1 VRSTSAFAEAHAI
14 ASARLIVKRK
24 GDDVDPHEI
33 GSKWV
38 FDDMW
43 GFTADV
49 SQPVLLEFFK
59 ALIVCANAD
68 GEITDAEHAWCI
80 GYCAATG
87 ATPETLAEL
96 QEYDGAEDIL
106 EVIERGRHLGTAH
119 RPVILRLDPGLQRG
133 WRTERSRAR
142 DDPQDRGSGRRQR
155 RGVRRVRAHLRRGSG
170 PAREAHQGRLS
181 DRDAVLIERGAAC
194 GW

>member
-1 VRSTSAFAEAHAI
+1 
-14 ASARLIVKRK
+14 
-24 GDDVDPHEI
+24 VDPHEI

-68 GEITDAEHAWCI
+68 GELSEAERAWCI

-87 ATPETLAEL
+87 ATAETLEEL
-96 QEYDGAEDIL
+96 SNYDGGEDINV
-106 EVIERGRHLGTAH
+106 VIQRGRHLGTAH
-119 RPVILRLDPGLQRG
+119 RPVIYDAIRACSADGELSDG
-133 WRTERSRAR
+133 ERATIAKVAAEI
-142 DDPQDRGSGRRQR
+142 
-155 RGVRRVRAHLRRGSG
+155 GVTDEELAEFERIHGEDLAMRERRVK
-170 PAREAHQGRLS
+170 
-181 DRDAVLIERGAAC
+181 AVFPVATPY
-194 GW
+194 

>member
-1 VRSTSAFAEAHAI
+1 M
-14 ASARLIVKRK
+14 
-24 GDDVDPHEI
+24 DPHEI

-68 GEITDAEHAWCI
+68 GEITDAERAWCI

-96 QEYDGAEDIL
+96 EAYDGAEDI
-106 EVIERGRHLGTAH
+106 EVVIERGQHLGTAH
-119 RPVILRLDPGLQRG
+119 RPVIYD
-133 WRTERSRAR
+133 SIRACSA
-142 DDPQDRGSGRRQR
+142 DG
-155 RGVRRVRAHLRRGSG
+155 
-170 PAREAHQGRLS
+170 ELS
-181 DRDAVLIERGAAC
+181 DAERATIGRVAAQIGVTEDEIAEFERIYADDRALRERRIAAVFPVATPY
-194 GW
+194 

>member
-1 VRSTSAFAEAHAI
+1 M
-14 ASARLIVKRK
+14 
-24 GDDVDPHEI
+24 DPHEI

-68 GEITDAEHAWCI
+68 GKITDAERAWCI

-96 QEYDGAEDIL
+96 QDYDGAEDIL

-119 RPVILRLDPGLQRG
+119 RPVIYD
-133 WRTERSRAR
+133 SIRACSA
-142 DDPQDRGSGRRQR
+142 DG
-155 RGVRRVRAHLRRGSG
+155 
-170 PAREAHQGRLS
+170 ELS
-181 DRDAVLIERGAAC
+181 DPERATILRIAAQV
-194 GW
+194 GVSEEEFAAFERIYVEDRALREKRIQGVFPIATPY